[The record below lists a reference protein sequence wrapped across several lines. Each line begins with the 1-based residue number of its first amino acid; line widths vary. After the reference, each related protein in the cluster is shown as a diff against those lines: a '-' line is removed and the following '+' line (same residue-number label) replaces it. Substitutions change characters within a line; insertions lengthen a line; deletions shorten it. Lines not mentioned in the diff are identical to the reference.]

1 VADARTVLG
10 PADEE
15 TRGLLMAGAHEPC
28 NSRALLVCGN
38 PIMTSRRSR
47 FDLLAVY
54 ALVALAALALP
65 LEGSEPIHVHHGEVP
80 ALYNGECPLAALAA
94 FNGVAPLPSA
104 PASMSRGLAQDPP
117 ALLGA
122 ASPFALVV
130 RHTDPLAPPSA

>member
-10 PADEE
+10 SADEE

-80 ALYNGECPLAALAA
+80 ALYNGECPLAA

-117 ALLGA
+117 GVAGRSESVLTSRPPYRSARSALRL
-122 ASPFALVV
+122 
-130 RHTDPLAPPSA
+130 T